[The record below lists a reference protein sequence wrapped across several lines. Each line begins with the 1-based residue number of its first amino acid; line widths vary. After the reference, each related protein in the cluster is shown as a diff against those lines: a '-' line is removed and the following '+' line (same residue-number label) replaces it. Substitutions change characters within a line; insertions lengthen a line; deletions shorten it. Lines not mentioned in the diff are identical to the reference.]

1 MKGLFIVFEGIAGA
15 GKKTHISLLKE
26 KLGSIGKETFVLSF
40 PDYENPIGRLTKR
53 TEIDS
58 YTQALLFA
66 ADRYFHQKDIAEA
79 LKIGKVVLCDRYSY
93 SNYIYQSVLGV
104 DEEWLREIEKNLIKP
119 HIVFLI
125 DVPVEI
131 GIKRIR
137 QSKIGEFVKKEIVDR
152 LERQRDILEKVRR
165 KYLEVSK
172 SEKEVE
178 WHVIDGTRTVEEI
191 QAEIWKI
198 VTKKLSE

>member
-79 LKIGKVVLCDRYSY
+79 LKK
-93 SNYIYQSVLGV
+93 Q
-104 DEEWLREIEKNLIKP
+104 
-119 HIVFLI
+119 
-125 DVPVEI
+125 
-131 GIKRIR
+131 
-137 QSKIGEFVKKEIVDR
+137 
-152 LERQRDILEKVRR
+152 
-165 KYLEVSK
+165 
-172 SEKEVE
+172 
-178 WHVIDGTRTVEEI
+178 
-191 QAEIWKI
+191 
-198 VTKKLSE
+198 